1 MTQTRRTFLSGLTQ
15 LALASVI
22 SHSEAFATTV
32 PAKTLHIA
40 CNQYPWFTFLQ
51 RQGRNWSADLDSSL
65 REFTQSG
72 IVGYEPLIESA
83 KDISELS
90 PLLKKYNL
98 QMKSLYV
105 NSTLHKQEETE
116 RNISQVIAVAEAAR
130 PLGLQ
135 IIVTNP
141 SPIRWGGPED
151 KDDQELEVQ
160 AVSLG
165 KLGKELAKRGVTL
178 AYHTHD
184 IEMRNAAREF
194 HHMML
199 HTDPKDVSLC
209 LDAHWVYR
217 GSGNSQVALFDIVRL
232 YGKRISE
239 LHLRQSKGGTWT
251 EVFGEGDID
260 YKRLVKELQVLKL
273 RPHLVLEQAV
283 EKGSPNTLN
292 AIDAHRQSLT
302 YANDLFAGMIR

>member
-1 MTQTRRTFLSGLTQ
+1 MHYQRRTFLGAVAR
-15 LALASVI
+15 LAMASVF
-22 SHSEAFATTV
+22 SHARAFAAG
-32 PAKTLHIA
+32 PAKILPIA
-40 CNQYPWFTFLQ
+40 SNQYPWFTFFQ
-51 RQGRNWSADLDSSL
+51 RQGRNWSADLDLSL

-72 IVGYEPLIESA
+72 ITGYEPLIESA
-83 KDISELS
+83 KDVAVLA
-90 PLLKKYNL
+90 PLLKKYGL

-105 NSTLHKQEETE
+105 NSVLHKPEETE
-116 RNISQVIAVAEAAR
+116 RSINTVIAIAEAAK
-130 PLGLQ
+130 PLGVD

-151 KDDQELEVQ
+151 KTDTQLEIQ
-160 AVSLG
+160 AAALQ
-165 KLGKELAKRGVTL
+165 KLGKELRQRNITL

-184 IEMRNAAREF
+184 PEMRNAAREF

-199 HTDPKDVSLC
+199 HTDPKDVSFC
-209 LDAHWVYR
+209 LDAHWIYR

-232 YGKRISE
+232 YGKRITE
-239 LHLRQSKGGTWT
+239 LHLRQSEGGVWT
-251 EVFGEGDID
+251 EVFGKGDID
-260 YKRLVKELQVLKL
+260 YQRLAKELQAIKV

-302 YANDLFAGMIR
+302 YANDLFAGFAG

>member
-1 MTQTRRTFLSGLTQ
+1 MTYNRRTFIGAVATVAFASLLSR
-15 LALASVI
+15 
-22 SHSEAFATTV
+22 SEAFAV
-32 PAKTLHIA
+32 KAPAKVLPIA
-40 CNQYPWFTFLQ
+40 SNQYPWFTFFQ

-72 IVGYEPLIESA
+72 ITGYEPLVESA
-83 KDISELS
+83 NDIAVLT
-90 PLLKKYNL
+90 PLLKKYSL

-105 NSTLHKQEETE
+105 NSTLHKPEETE
-116 RNISQVIAVAEAAR
+116 RSIAQVLTVAEAAK
-130 PLGLQ
+130 PFGLQ

-151 KDDQELEVQ
+151 KDDKQLEIQ
-160 AVSLG
+160 ATALG
-165 KLGKELAKRGVTL
+165 RLGKELSKRGITL

-199 HTDPKDVSLC
+199 HTDSKDVSLC
-209 LDAHWVYR
+209 LDAHWIYR

-239 LHLRQSKGGTWT
+239 LHLRQSKGGVWT
-251 EVFGEGDID
+251 EVFEEGDID
-260 YKRLVKELQVLKL
+260 YTRLVKELQTLKL

-292 AIDAHRQSLT
+292 AIDAHRKSLAYT
-302 YANDLFAGMIR
+302 NNLFAGYAG

>member
-1 MTQTRRTFLSGLTQ
+1 MANLVMVSLYSR
-15 LALASVI
+15 
-22 SHSEAFATTV
+22 SEAFAASM
-32 PAKTLHIA
+32 PSKTLHIA
-40 CNQYPWFTFLQ
+40 SNQYPWFTFLQ

-72 IVGYEPLIESA
+72 IVGYEPIIESA
-83 KDISELS
+83 KEISVLA

-105 NSTLHKQEETE
+105 NSVLHKPEETE
-116 RNISQVIAVAEAAR
+116 SSIKHVVAVAEAAK

-141 SPIRWGGPED
+141 SPVRWGGPED
-151 KDDQELEVQ
+151 KDDRQLEVQ
-160 AVSLG
+160 ATALG
-165 KLGKELAKRGVTL
+165 RLGKELSKRGITL
-178 AYHTHD
+178 GYHTHD
-184 IEMRNAAREF
+184 AEMRNAAREF

-209 LDAHWVYR
+209 LDAHWIYR

-251 EVFGEGDID
+251 EVFGAGDID
-260 YKRLVKELQVLKL
+260 YKRLVNELQALKL

-283 EKGSPNTLN
+283 EKGSPDTLN

-302 YANDLFAGMIR
+302 YASDLFAAMAK

>member
-1 MTQTRRTFLSGLTQ
+1 MLQNRRMFVKAIAN
-15 LALASVI
+15 LAVASFIGSHPAVAAKAAKPLA
-22 SHSEAFATTV
+22 
-32 PAKTLHIA
+32 IA

-51 RQGRNWSADLDSSL
+51 RQGRNWSADLDNSL

-72 IVGYEPLIESA
+72 LTGYEPIIEAA
-83 KDISELS
+83 KDISLLA

-98 QMKSLYV
+98 QMRSLYV
-105 NSTLHKQEETE
+105 NSVLHKPEEIE
-116 RNISQVIAVAEAAR
+116 KSIYSVVAIAEAATAV
-130 PLGLQ
+130 GTQ

-151 KDDQELEVQ
+151 KDDKQLELQ
-160 AVSLG
+160 AAALG
-165 KLGKELAKRGVTL
+165 KLGKELRKRDILL

-184 IEMRNAAREF
+184 PEMRNAAREF

-209 LDAHWVYR
+209 LDAHWIYR

-239 LHLRQSKGGTWT
+239 LHLRQSKAGIWT

-260 YKRLVKELQVLKL
+260 YKRLVKALQTLKV
-273 RPHLVLEQAV
+273 RPHVVLEQAV
-283 EKGSPNTLN
+283 EKGSPNTLT
-292 AIDAHRQSLT
+292 AIEAHRQSLT
-302 YANDLFAGMIR
+302 YANDLFAGFAN

>member
-1 MTQTRRTFLSGLTQ
+1 MANLAVVSMFGHSA
-15 LALASVI
+15 ALA
-22 SHSEAFATTV
+22 TTT
-32 PAKTLHIA
+32 PAKALHIA
-40 CNQYPWFTFLQ
+40 SNQYPWFTFFQ
-51 RQGRNWSADLDSSL
+51 REGRNWSADLDTSL

-72 IVGYEPLIESA
+72 ITGYEPLIESA
-83 KDISELS
+83 KDISALT
-90 PLLKKYNL
+90 PLLKKYSL
-98 QMKSLYV
+98 QIRSLYV
-105 NSTLHKQEETE
+105 NSVLHKPEETE
-116 RNISQVIAVAEAAR
+116 RSISQVLAVAEAAK

-135 IIVTNP
+135 IIVANP

-151 KDDQELEVQ
+151 KDDKQLEVQ
-160 AVSLG
+160 AMALG
-165 KLGKELAKRGVTL
+165 KLGKELGKRGITL

-209 LDAHWVYR
+209 LDAHWIYR
-217 GSGNSQVALFDIVRL
+217 GSGNSQVALFDIVQL

-239 LHLRQSKGGTWT
+239 LHLRQSQGGIWT
-251 EVFGEGDID
+251 EVFEEGDIN
-260 YKRLVKELQVLKL
+260 YKRLAAVLQELKL

-292 AIDAHRQSLT
+292 AIDAHRKSLT
-302 YANDLFAGMIR
+302 YASSVFASFEK